1 MLLDLVIKS
10 VNNFQDDCLKL
21 CEKHYPA
28 VHNHGMNEHHLAL
41 AFARRM
47 QNTFRLFNHESVI
60 EALETVEQP
69 DLPHQYRISSDI
81 GTVWVLS
88 HHMISAGK
96 TCRDNLLASITE
108 WQSEYGYAIQPN
120 DLLFLVGDHWI
131 SRSKTSRELLYWWMG
146 ALPDQVTEYSE
157 QGISLYTCES
167 QFTQSLEGRF
177 NISPCYLKFGH
188 PLRRAKNQQMIRK
201 YIQFYAVLQWH

>member
-28 VHNHGMNEHHLAL
+28 VHNQGMNEHHLGL

-47 QNTFRLFNHESVI
+47 QNTFKQFAHESVI
-60 EALETVEQP
+60 EPLEKVDVGE
-69 DLPHQYRISSDI
+69 LPHQYRVTSEI

-88 HHMISAGK
+88 HHMVSAGK
-96 TCRDNLLASITE
+96 TCRDNLLADVTE
-108 WQSEYGYAIQPN
+108 WQSEYGFAIQPN
-120 DLLFLVGDHWI
+120 DLLFLIGDHWI

-146 ALPDQVTEYSE
+146 ELPDQINEYSE
-157 QGISLYTCES
+157 QGISLYTSDS
-167 QFTQSLEGRF
+167 QLTQSLESRF

-188 PLRRAKNQQMIRK
+188 PLRRSGNKQMVRK
-201 YIQFYAVLQWH
+201 YVQFYAVLQW

>member
-1 MLLDLVIKS
+1 
-10 VNNFQDDCLKL
+10 
-21 CEKHYPA
+21 
-28 VHNHGMNEHHLAL
+28 MNEHHLAL

-60 EALETVEQP
+60 EALEAVEQP

-157 QGISLYTCES
+157 QGISLYTCDS